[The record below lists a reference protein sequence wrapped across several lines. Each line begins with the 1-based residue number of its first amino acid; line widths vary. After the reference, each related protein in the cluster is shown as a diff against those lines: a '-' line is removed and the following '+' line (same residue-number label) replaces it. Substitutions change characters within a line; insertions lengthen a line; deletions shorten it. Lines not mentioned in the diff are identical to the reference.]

1 MKKTFYTPVQKI
13 LIGIL
18 VICGVAL
25 VISDSIFKWEETGNP
40 CMFTYISQ
48 GEYMLNITCM
58 PADRNNQ
65 ITVFS
70 KEAINTDGKAGMIL
84 AQADMEPGEQYIS
97 IPLSME
103 NGIYSVSVVTDLDTE
118 EMTMVQSACLESRGI
133 IYRDGTV
140 LGIICF
146 LSALFLAVMFVKI
159 PEEKCIMPL
168 LAAGI
173 GLIAGI
179 PLYADFFMN
188 GHDFSFH
195 MLRIE
200 GIYQAMA
207 SGDFPV
213 RLNPLQIGGY
223 GYLSATMY
231 PQLFLYPVALL
242 RFLHVSVVT
251 CYKLLLTMINV
262 GTALIAYYAVKN
274 ITKSEKIGLMMSF
287 LYTLSAYRLM
297 GMYMRCAIGEVLAMT
312 FIPLVILGVYECL
325 WGGQRR
331 WIILT
336 LGITGILQSH
346 ILSVEICALFMI
358 LEFFWW
364 LVSKKKNSVGKRI
377 LAGVKSVLTAVLLN
391 LSFLVPFLYFS
402 AHDLC
407 CFNMENSVA
416 NTVVYFS
423 QMFSLFLD
431 TAGISIPRGTT
442 VNEMSL
448 TVGTALLVGL
458 FAFFVWASSEKENTQ
473 ESKNTG
479 IHCAVYALTALFL
492 SSWLMPWGG
501 LISRI
506 PIVEKL
512 TGTLQF
518 VWRFLGIASSFM
530 ALCTA
535 IGVVRLTEKKQER
548 GWLTGVVIT
557 LCIITTWSLFDD
569 LTGYLGQFSNPMEA
583 EAVEDVDTL
592 YLYNGMD
599 SSVYTR
605 KAAVPQT
612 ASGTAIGCSDYR
624 KQGTHI
630 SMHVEPAQD
639 TADSLL
645 FPLFYYPGYEIRIN
659 GTKVEP
665 YDMNWLLA
673 CDLPSVPSDI
683 QVRYVGLP
691 IFRICD
697 VISVLTMAGILFA
710 AIWKRKGLAQ
720 KA

>member
-1 MKKTFYTPVQKI
+1 MKKILFSPIQKI

-18 VICGVAL
+18 MICSVAL
-25 VISDSIFKWEETGNP
+25 MMGDSVFKWEETGNP
-40 CMFTYISQ
+40 CTFTYISQ
-48 GEYMLNITCM
+48 GEYTLNITCV
-58 PADRNNQ
+58 PTDQNNQ

-70 KEAINTDGKAGMIL
+70 KEAVNADGKAGMIL
-84 AQADMEPGEQYIS
+84 AQVDLEPGEQYIS

-103 NGIYSVSVVTDLDTE
+103 NGMYSVSIMTGLDTE
-118 EMTMVQSACLESRGI
+118 EMTMVQSACLESNGILYRG
-133 IYRDGTV
+133 GTV
-140 LGIICF
+140 LGIICI
-146 LSALFLAVMFVKI
+146 LSALFLAVIFAKI
-159 PEEKCIMPL
+159 SREKYLMPL
-168 LAAGI
+168 LAVGI

-195 MLRIE
+195 LLRIE

-207 SGDFPV
+207 AGDFPV
-213 RLNPLQIGGY
+213 RLNPLQISGY

-242 RFLHVSVVT
+242 RFLHVSVIT
-251 CYKLLLTMINV
+251 CYKLLLTVTNV

-274 ITKSEKIGLMMSF
+274 ITRSEKIGLMMSF

-297 GMYMRCAIGEVLAMT
+297 GIYMRCAIGEILAMT
-312 FIPLVILGVYECL
+312 FIPLVIWGVYECL
-325 WGGQRR
+325 WGRRR

-346 ILSVEICALFMI
+346 ILSVEICALFML
-358 LEFFWW
+358 LELFWW
-364 LVSKKKNSVGKRI
+364 LISRKKNCVGKRI
-377 LAGVKSVLTAVLLN
+377 LAGLKSVFAAVLLN
-391 LSFLVPFLYFS
+391 LAFLVPFLYFS
-402 AHDLC
+402 THDLY
-407 CFNMENSVA
+407 CFNMSNSTA

-431 TAGISIPRGTT
+431 TSGISVPRGTT

-448 TVGTALLVGL
+448 TVGTALLVGM
-458 FAFFVWASSEKENTQ
+458 FAFFFWISSEKKNTQ
-473 ESKNTG
+473 EGENIG
-479 IHCAVYALTALFL
+479 IHCAVYALAALFL

-512 TGTLQF
+512 TGSLQF

-535 IGVVRLTEKKQER
+535 IGVVRLMEKKQER
-548 GWLTGVVIT
+548 SWLTGVVIT

-583 EAVEDVDTL
+583 EAVEDVDAL

-599 SSVYTR
+599 SLAYTR
-605 KAAVPQT
+605 ETAVPQT
-612 ASGTAIGCSDYR
+612 AGGTAIACSDYR
-624 KQGTHI
+624 KLGTHI
-630 SMHVEPAQD
+630 SMHVEPAQG

-659 GTKVEP
+659 GTRVES
-665 YDMNWLLA
+665 YSVNWLLA

-691 IFRICD
+691 VFRICD
-697 VISVLTMAGILFA
+697 VISILTMAGIIFT

>member
-1 MKKTFYTPVQKI
+1 
-13 LIGIL
+13 
-18 VICGVAL
+18 
-25 VISDSIFKWEETGNP
+25 
-40 CMFTYISQ
+40 
-48 GEYMLNITCM
+48 
-58 PADRNNQ
+58 
-65 ITVFS
+65 
-70 KEAINTDGKAGMIL
+70 
-84 AQADMEPGEQYIS
+84 
-97 IPLSME
+97 
-103 NGIYSVSVVTDLDTE
+103 
-118 EMTMVQSACLESRGI
+118 
-133 IYRDGTV
+133 
-140 LGIICF
+140 
-146 LSALFLAVMFVKI
+146 
-159 PEEKCIMPL
+159 MPL
-168 LAAGI
+168 LAVGI

-195 MLRIE
+195 LLRIE

-207 SGDFPV
+207 AGDFPV
-213 RLNPLQIGGY
+213 RLNPLQISGY

-242 RFLHVSVVT
+242 RFLHVSVIT
-251 CYKLLLTMINV
+251 CYKLLLTVTNV

-274 ITKSEKIGLMMSF
+274 ITRSEKIGLMMSF

-297 GMYMRCAIGEVLAMT
+297 GIYMRCAIGEILAMT
-312 FIPLVILGVYECL
+312 FIPLVIWGVYECL
-325 WGGQRR
+325 WGRRR

-346 ILSVEICALFMI
+346 ILSVEICALFML
-358 LEFFWW
+358 LELFWW
-364 LVSKKKNSVGKRI
+364 LISRKKKCVGKRI
-377 LAGVKSVLTAVLLN
+377 LAGLKSVFAAVLLN
-391 LSFLVPFLYFS
+391 LAFLVPFLYFS
-402 AHDLC
+402 THDLY
-407 CFNMENSVA
+407 CFNMSNSTA

-431 TAGISIPRGTT
+431 TSGISVPRGTT

-448 TVGTALLVGL
+448 TVGTALLVGM
-458 FAFFVWASSEKENTQ
+458 FAFFFWISSEKKNTQ
-473 ESKNTG
+473 EGENIG
-479 IHCAVYALTALFL
+479 IHCAVYALAALFL

-512 TGTLQF
+512 TGSLQF

-535 IGVVRLTEKKQER
+535 IGVVRLMEKKQER
-548 GWLTGVVIT
+548 SWLTGVVIT

-583 EAVEDVDTL
+583 EAVEDVDAL

-599 SSVYTR
+599 SLAYTR
-605 KAAVPQT
+605 ETAVPQT
-612 ASGTAIGCSDYR
+612 AGGTAIACSDYR
-624 KQGTHI
+624 KLGTHI
-630 SMHVEPAQD
+630 SMHVEPAQG

-659 GTKVEP
+659 GTRVES
-665 YDMNWLLA
+665 YSVNWLLA

-691 IFRICD
+691 VFRICD
-697 VISVLTMAGILFA
+697 VISILTMAGIIFT